1 VKIPVCEPDL
11 TELEWKYLLECFDS
25 GWISSIGPMVREFE
39 QKFADW
45 VCCKYG
51 VSTTSGTTAL
61 HLAVAALELGPGD
74 EVIIPTFTMVAT
86 CNAVLYQGARPVLVD
101 ADPETWCMDVEQ
113 VKEKISSRTK
123 AIIPVHIYGHAC
135 DMKPLLELAE
145 DHGLS
150 IIEDAAEA
158 IGTEYEGMRAGGIGR
173 CGCFSFYA
181 NKTITCGEGGMLVTD
196 DERLAERARILMNHG
211 FTPGTHFL
219 HYHVGFNFRMTSMQA
234 AVGLAQLE
242 RIDKL
247 VEAKRRNASLY
258 TRLLKGIPGLTLP
271 TEKPYCKS
279 SYWMFGLLVDE
290 EEFGIDR
297 DELQRFLAARGVE
310 TRAFFRPMHRQPV
323 YRRRGLFRGE
333 SYPVADT
340 LARRG
345 LYLPSSTKLTEEQI
359 RYVCGAVREAAC

>member
-1 VKIPVCEPDL
+1 MKIPVCEPDL

-158 IGTEYEGMRAGGIGR
+158 IG
-173 CGCFSFYA
+173 
-181 NKTITCGEGGMLVTD
+181 
-196 DERLAERARILMNHG
+196 
-211 FTPGTHFL
+211 
-219 HYHVGFNFRMTSMQA
+219 
-234 AVGLAQLE
+234 
-242 RIDKL
+242 
-247 VEAKRRNASLY
+247 
-258 TRLLKGIPGLTLP
+258 
-271 TEKPYCKS
+271 
-279 SYWMFGLLVDE
+279 
-290 EEFGIDR
+290 
-297 DELQRFLAARGVE
+297 
-310 TRAFFRPMHRQPV
+310 
-323 YRRRGLFRGE
+323 
-333 SYPVADT
+333 
-340 LARRG
+340 
-345 LYLPSSTKLTEEQI
+345 
-359 RYVCGAVREAAC
+359 